1 MSKDILLVKAP
12 DITDTYVK
20 DEDFEKELEKISLD
34 SICNSNQTKI
44 LKIHDL
50 DESNYF
56 DCIAKIMISWLIV
69 N

>member
-34 SICNSNQTKI
+34 AI
-44 LKIHDL
+44 
-50 DESNYF
+50 
-56 DCIAKIMISWLIV
+56 CIANKPKY
-69 N
+69 